1 MGKEETCK
9 PTGNINCLNTFYV
22 VLKLPDLEC
31 AMVYGNIRKTNDYLA
46 SQRLRAPRIFIKKIG
61 RMRGKGCVFLNLCFG
76 VANN

>member
-31 AMVYGNIRKTNDYLA
+31 AMVYGN
-46 SQRLRAPRIFIKKIG
+46 RIFWLFSIYKKN
-61 RMRGKGCVFLNLCFG
+61 K
-76 VANN
+76 